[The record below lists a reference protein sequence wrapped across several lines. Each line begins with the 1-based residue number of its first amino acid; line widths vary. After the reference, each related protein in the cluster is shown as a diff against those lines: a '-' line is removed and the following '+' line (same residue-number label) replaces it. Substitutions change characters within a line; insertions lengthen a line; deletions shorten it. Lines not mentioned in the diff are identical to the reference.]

1 MRLYLPS
8 MQSILFSA
16 STIPLGQAH
25 EYPATPTELS
35 RQRRL
40 QFPLFSE
47 HGLLEA
53 VHVYDAIPAIMLGY
67 LKCTYAIL

>member
-1 MRLYLPS
+1 M
-8 MQSILFSA
+8 FSA
-16 STIPLGQAH
+16 NTIPRGQAH

-35 RQRRL
+35 RQRWL

-53 VHVYDAIPAIMLGY
+53 VRTCECDEMYEVIVSNVG
-67 LKCTYAIL
+67 